1 MPIISPKYHGVQSL
15 DRFLN
20 SEKGFTPI
28 IVIFALTLLVGAGA
42 MSSQIKTTT
51 EFPQNTQVASIL
63 GEDAEYSLSEAEK
76 EELARLEEEKRKYK
90 EELIRQEL
98 EKKEER
104 KKNEEAYLKEKE
116 LKKEELMK
124 KEEKLKLEVRSKEL
138 KKRVAELRAM
148 AEKNRSP
155 KPTPVAEKSESK
167 EIEELETQLRLLEKE
182 LKEKDQKVEY
192 EQQIGD
198 LKMKYIYEKGKLV
211 VKAQAENGAEIE
223 VDDPQVNLIK
233 AQLENQLK
241 ENGIEIGTS
250 SSNLVIGKNKIK
262 AKTNFP
268 LSIDPETNQ
277 LIVTT
282 PKGQKIVTVL
292 PDQAIQNMLS
302 KKVLSEVNLAETDD
316 KATEESEIELENRED
331 QVVYKIKGKKEHKL
345 IGFIP
350 VKTDTTAYVSAENG
364 EVVAKDESLL
374 SKLIDFIST

>member
-1 MPIISPKYHGVQSL
+1 MSIK
-15 DRFLN
+15 
-20 SEKGFTPI
+20 SEKGFAPI

-42 MSSQIKTTT
+42 MSSQVKTTT
-51 EFPQNTQVASIL
+51 EYPQNTATVL
-63 GEDAEYSLSEAEK
+63 GEDAELNLTEAEK
-76 EELARLEEEKRKYK
+76 EELARKEEEYRKH
-90 EELIRQEL
+90 
-98 EKKEER
+98 
-104 KKNEEAYLKEKE
+104 
-116 LKKEELMK
+116 KEELMREELEKMEEKKKLKEAALLKEQEIKKVELKK
-124 KEEKLKLEVRSKEL
+124 KEEKLKLETRSKEL
-138 KKRVAELRAM
+138 KKRVEELRAM

-155 KPTPVAEKSESK
+155 KPTTVPEKSESK
-167 EIEELETQLRLLEKE
+167 EIAELEGQLALLEKE

-192 EQQIGD
+192 VQQIGD
-198 LKMKYIYEKGKLV
+198 LKLKYSYENGKLV

-241 ENGIEIGTS
+241 ENGIEIGSDS
-250 SSNLVIGKNKIK
+250 SKLVIGKNKIK

-268 LSIDPETNQ
+268 LSVDPETNQ

-302 KKVLSEVNLAETDD
+302 KKVLSEVDLGEKGETSSD
-316 KATEESEIELENRED
+316 ESEIELENRED

-350 VKTDTTAYVSAENG
+350 VKTETTAYVSAENG

-374 SKLIDFIST
+374 SKLIDYISL

>member
-1 MPIISPKYHGVQSL
+1 MPIISPKYHGFQPL
-15 DRFLN
+15 ERFLK

-28 IVIFALTLLVGAGA
+28 IVVFALTLLIGAGA
-42 MSSQIKTTT
+42 MSSQVKTTT
-51 EFPQNTQVASIL
+51 EYPQNTEAASVL
-63 GEDAEYSLSEAEK
+63 GEDAEHSLTEAEK
-76 EELARLEEEKRKYK
+76 VELARLEEEKRKYK
-90 EELIRQEL
+90 EELMHEEL
-98 EKKEER
+98 EKKEEH
-104 KKNEEAYLKEKE
+104 K
-116 LKKEELMK
+116 K
-124 KEEKLKLEVRSKEL
+124 KEEKLKLEARSKEL
-138 KKRVAELRAM
+138 KKRVEELRAL
-148 AEKNRSP
+148 AEKKHSP
-155 KPTPVAEKSESK
+155 KPTPTAEKSESK
-167 EIEELETQLRLLEKE
+167 EIAELETQLKLLEKE

-192 EQQIGD
+192 EQQIGE

-268 LSIDPETNQ
+268 LSVDPETNQ

-302 KKVLSEVNLAETDD
+302 KKVLSEVDLGETDEN
-316 KATEESEIELENRED
+316 ANEESEIELENRED

-374 SKLIDFIST
+374 SKLIDFLST